1 MTVVLAQTWWI
12 WAGLRFPGLIVV
24 LALIGFALARVV
36 VAVGSPAGE
45 QRQLE
50 RKLYRRAVPFAL
62 LSAGVVILRFAELA
76 K

>member
-12 WAGLRFPGLIVV
+12 WAGVHFPGLIVV

-45 QRQLE
+45 QRPLE
-50 RKLYRRAVPFAL
+50 RQLYRRALPFAL
-62 LSAGVVILRFAELA
+62 LSTGVVILRFAELA